1 MESFFGSGMSSTEG
15 STTGTGG
22 LPVSRGGVNGPV
34 KVAERLRGTTE
45 GTDNL
50 VGAVGVGSP
59 SSTESIGADIIEIA
73 DGRLGAPSSRGALA
87 NAVVGRDSVEVPG
100 RANC

>member
-1 MESFFGSGMSSTEG
+1 MAGFFGSGRSSTEE
-15 STTGTGG
+15 STTGTGD

-50 VGAVGVGSP
+50 AGAVGVGSS
-59 SSTESIGADIIEIA
+59 SSTESIGADIIEITG
-73 DGRLGAPSSRGALA
+73 GRLGALA
-87 NAVVGRDSVEVPG
+87 KAVVGRDSVEVPG